1 MCHVSMGS
9 KCCMIF
15 HRGPPPPLLVCG
27 RSQAIISDLVLKSDR
42 LAYED
47 RGGFSEAST
56 ARKLRYFFS

>member
-15 HRGPPPPLLVCG
+15 HRSPPPLLVCG
-27 RSQAIISDLVLKSDR
+27 LAIIYVLKSDR

-47 RGGFSEAST
+47 RGGFSKAST
-56 ARKLRYFFS
+56 ARKSRYFFS